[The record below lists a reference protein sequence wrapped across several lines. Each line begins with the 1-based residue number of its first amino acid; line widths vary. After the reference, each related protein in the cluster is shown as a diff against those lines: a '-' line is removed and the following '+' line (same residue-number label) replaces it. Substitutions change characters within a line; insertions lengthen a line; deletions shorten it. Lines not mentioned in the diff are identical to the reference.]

1 MSEVFSHHKPEI
13 LAPAGNPESI
23 PAAVRCGADAVYAGG
38 ERFSARAGAVN
49 FSDAELVKAVE
60 YCHLHGVKFYRAMN
74 TIVFADE
81 MEDFLKAARFTA
93 EAGADGIIV
102 QDIGAARLLK
112 EMLPDMKLNAS
123 TQMTIHTPEGAKLA
137 AEMGFSRVVAA
148 RELSIEQISEMVQ
161 TGIEIEVFIHGALCM
176 SVSGQCY
183 MSAFIGSRS
192 ADRGMCAQACRL
204 PFSAIEQGERCGSGE
219 HGEHGRQA
227 EYGEHGRQTGHGE
240 QTERYD
246 LSLKDLCGIP
256 HIQKLAE
263 IGVASFKIE
272 GRMKRAEYT
281 AAAAAAC
288 RAALDGKAYD
298 LDTLKA
304 VFSRSGFT
312 DGYLTGKTGGEMFG
326 FRRKEDVVSAE
337 AVLPKIRESYRK
349 ETKAAGAEADFFVK
363 IKRGEP
369 VTLKMTCGG
378 NSVSAAGAV
387 PETAKNRS
395 ADSEYVRRQVDKL
408 GDTVYTL
415 GNISAEID
423 DGLMISASAIN
434 SLRREAVEKMDSMR
448 IKEAKPAYEV
458 REVKLGY
465 ERKKHSPKKIR
476 VRISSPEQLGAV
488 PESVEDIIVPMDMG
502 IGAGGGISPE
512 KRFIIAPPRFIGNE
526 DAVKKKL
533 SEVRN
538 MGFKRLLCTGPA
550 YIRIGRELG
559 FEMHGDFGLNIA
571 NPYAAETA
579 AKLGLSDI
587 TASFEAKLSQIAA
600 MCGDCGNSVPVGVL
614 VYGRIPVMLTKNC
627 PIKQANGGCKD
638 CKGELLDR
646 TGRRF
651 SVKCRNPM
659 DSGYCEI
666 FNSDV
671 LMMTDR
677 ISEISA
683 DFVILNFTDESPEET
698 ARIIKCCMD
707 GKKALDS
714 GFTRGLYYRGVV

>member
-1 MSEVFSHHKPEI
+1 MPEVFSDHKPEI
-13 LAPAGNPESI
+13 LAPAGNPDSI
-23 PAAVRCGADAVYAGG
+23 FAAVRCGADAVYVGG

-49 FSDAELVKAVE
+49 FSDAELVWAIE
-60 YCHLHGVKFYRAMN
+60 YCHLHGVKLYRAMN

-102 QDIGAARLLK
+102 QDIGAARLLR

-123 TQMTIHTPEGAKLA
+123 TQMTIHSPEGARLA

-148 RELSIEQISEMVQ
+148 RELSIEQIAEMVK

-204 PFSAIEQGERCGSGE
+204 PFSAAEIGEQGERF
-219 HGEHGRQA
+219 
-227 EYGEHGRQTGHGE
+227 
-240 QTERYD
+240 D
-246 LSLKDLCGIP
+246 LSLKDLCGVP
-256 HIQKLAE
+256 HIQHLAE
-263 IGVASFKIE
+263 IGVASLKIE

-281 AAAAAAC
+281 AAATAAC

-312 DGYLTGKTGGEMFG
+312 DGYLTGKPGAEMFG
-326 FRRKEDVVSAE
+326 YRRKEDVVSAE
-337 AVLPKIRESYRK
+337 AVLPELRESYRK
-349 ETKAAGAEADFFVK
+349 ETKAADANADFFVK

-369 VTLKMTCGG
+369 VRLEMTCG
-378 NSVSAAGAV
+378 NKTVSAEGCV
-387 PETAKNRS
+387 PEVARNRS
-395 ADSEYVRRQVDKL
+395 ADPEYIRRQVDKL

-415 GNISAEID
+415 GNISVEID
-423 DGLMISASAIN
+423 GGLMISASAIN
-434 SLRREAVEKMDSMR
+434 SLRREAVEKMDTVR
-448 IKEAKPAYEV
+448 ILDARPVYEI
-458 REVKLGY
+458 RDVKTGSV
-465 ERKKHSPKKIR
+465 RKKRSPQKMR
-476 VRISSPEQLGAV
+476 VRVSTMEQLEAV
-488 PESVEDIIVPMDMG
+488 PGSVEDIIVPMELC
-502 IGAGGGISPE
+502 IGAGGGISPA
-512 KRFIIAPPRFIGNE
+512 KRFIIAPPRFIDNE
-526 DAVKKKL
+526 TALRGKL
-533 SEVRN
+533 SQLRGA
-538 MGFKRLLCTGPA
+538 GFERLLCVNPA
-550 YIRIGRELG
+550 YIRLGRELG
-559 FEMHGDFGLNIA
+559 FGLCGDFGLNIS

-579 AKLGLSDI
+579 AELGISDI
-587 TASFEAKLSQIAA
+587 TASFEAKLPQISA
-600 MCGDCGNSVPVGVL
+600 MCGGSVPVGVI

-627 PIKQANGGCKD
+627 PIKQATSNCKG

-651 SVKCRNPM
+651 SVKCRG
-659 DSGYCEI
+659 SSYCEI

-677 ISEISA
+677 LDEISA
-683 DFVILNFTDESPEET
+683 DFVILNFTDESAEET
-698 ARIIKCCMD
+698 GRVINCCVN
-707 GKKALDS
+707 GKKALDK
-714 GFTRGLYYRGVV
+714 GFTRGLYYRGVE